1 MSPKQ
6 PDRLYPPRPPADS
19 PVQQARKAL
28 ADDLRELLKR
38 SGSSG
43 AELARRAGWDVSK
56 PSKILTLVTSP
67 SVDDIRIWCAFC
79 GAPDR
84 ADDLIQKLLNVSSAY
99 VEWRRRE
106 RAGLR
111 SVQESYVPLWER
123 TERFRIYE
131 TSVIPGVLQ
140 TESYVT
146 AMLRTVI
153 TFKKLRNDLP
163 EAVAARLK
171 RQRVMRSGA
180 RTFVVLIEEAALRV
194 GFGGSGVMREQLAHL
209 SAMTERPNVLLGI
222 IPFTADRT
230 CRLWV
235 PKSFWIYDTERVITE
250 LLTAEVTITQRSEI
264 EIYESAFNTLADLAV
279 YGGEARA
286 IIQAASEH
294 YS

>member
-1 MSPKQ
+1 MPPKK
-6 PDRLYPPRPPADS
+6 PGRLYPPRPPAES
-19 PVQQARKAL
+19 PAQQARKAL

-38 SGSSG
+38 SGASG
-43 AELARRAGWDVSK
+43 AELARSAGWDASK

-67 SVDDIRIWCAFC
+67 SVDDIHAWCAFC

-84 ADDLIQKLLNVSSAY
+84 AEELIEKMLNASSAY

-140 TESYVT
+140 TEGYIT

-153 TFKKLRNDLP
+153 AFKKLRNDLP
-163 EAVAARLK
+163 EAVAARLE

-180 RTFVVLIEEAALRV
+180 RTFIVLIEQAALRV
-194 GFGGSGVMREQLAHL
+194 GFGGSAVMREQLAHL
-209 SAMTERPNVLLGI
+209 SAVTERPNVLLGI
-222 IPFTADRT
+222 IPFAADRT
-230 CRLWV
+230 DRLWV
-235 PKSFWIYDTERVITE
+235 PKSFWIYDAERVITE
-250 LLTAEVTITQRSEI
+250 LLTAEVTITQRSEV
-264 EIYESAFNTLADLAV
+264 EIYERAFNTLADLAV
-279 YGGEARA
+279 YGGGARA
-286 IIQAASEH
+286 LIQAASEH